1 MKKTYIAP
9 AVEINNTI
17 QATVIALS
25 GGSIPAGEGEGSH
38 EAEGKMESDWNIWG
52 SDDED

>member
-9 AVEINNTI
+9 AVEINNTLVTTI
-17 QATVIALS
+17 IAA
-25 GGSIPAGEGEGSH
+25 SIGKGDGEGPH
-38 EAEGKMESDWNIWG
+38 DAEGKMEADWNIWG